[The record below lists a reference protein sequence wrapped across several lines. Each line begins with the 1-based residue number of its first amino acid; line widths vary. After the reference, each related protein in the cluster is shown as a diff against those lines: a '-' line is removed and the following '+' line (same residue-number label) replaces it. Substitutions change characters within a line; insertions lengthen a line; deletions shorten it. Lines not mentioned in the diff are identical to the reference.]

1 MRKSLVCLGVLLSL
15 MHPLVGFEGF
25 YVGGSAGTNAT
36 IGRQTGDVVAQFSTT
51 DPIFFPMDLSADLF
65 NGNAEGS
72 LYAGYGRQWQCL
84 YGGLEGFVR
93 YSHPHLTFHR
103 QHLHDER
110 PSLIFNRESS
120 TELSVGPWHY
130 GLDGRAG
137 FLVNPCTLLYGR
149 IGVEWALIK
158 LDSDARFNGF
168 VGSQIIDISL
178 STAQQK
184 RSAYLRLGAGIE
196 KQLNSCFS
204 LKVDYLY
211 TDYGSISVKDQTTG
225 ISSAGNFLALA
236 DSTQVHLKNHA
247 VSLGLSYYFS
257 QFQSCCFN
265 GICKDPHFCGF
276 YLAGALGGSIFD
288 GKVHGD
294 PRGEILGAFL
304 NPIFLHASP
313 SPHLVDTHFLSS
325 LSFGYSY
332 QWHRCYLGLEA
343 FGLYSPHCRSLQDS
357 HIFDLPAFLPRR
369 FDVSF
374 ETQAEIDPW
383 QFGINFRPGFMITPS
398 TLLFGSI
405 GTSSASIEAHS
416 KGTGT
421 FLNPDGSVTL
431 LSSAKARRAT
441 LRVGGGIE
449 YALSS
454 CWHLRADYIYTDYGS
469 LRLQG
474 TAQSAGT
481 PPDIFRLVEDTRV
494 HLRTHDVTIG
504 LARYF

>member
-1 MRKSLVCLGVLLSL
+1 MRKFSICLGALLSL
-15 MHPLVGFEGF
+15 MHPLVSFEGF
-25 YVGGSAGTNAT
+25 YVGGSAGANAT
-36 IGRQTGDVVAQFSTT
+36 IGRQTGDVFVQFGEAS
-51 DPIFFPMDLSADLF
+51 PIFFPMDLSADLF

-84 YGGLEGFVR
+84 YAGLEGFVR
-93 YSHPHLTFHR
+93 YSHPQLTFHR
-103 QHLHDER
+103 QHLFDNA
-110 PSLIFNRESS
+110 PSEIFNRENS
-120 TELSVGPWHY
+120 TEFSVGPWHY

-149 IGVEWALIK
+149 IGVEWARIK
-158 LDSDARFNGF
+158 LNSDARFNGF
-168 VGSQIIDISL
+168 AGSEILDISL
-178 STAQQK
+178 STDEQK
-184 RSAYLRLGAGIE
+184 RSAYLRLGVGIE
-196 KQLNSCFS
+196 KQLNSSFS

-211 TDYGSISVKDQTTG
+211 TDYGSISVKDQITG
-225 ISSAGNFLALA
+225 SSSTGTFLALA
-236 DSTQVHLKNHA
+236 DTTQLHLKNHA
-247 VSLGLSYYFS
+247 VTLGLSYYFS
-257 QFQSCCFN
+257 QFQNCCFN
-265 GICKDPHFCGF
+265 RFCKDPHFCGF

-294 PRGEILGAFL
+294 PRGEILGAFAD
-304 NPIFLHASP
+304 PVLHASP
-313 SPHLVDTHFLSS
+313 SPHLVDTHFLGS

-332 QWHRCYLGLEA
+332 QWQRYYLGLEA
-343 FGLYSPHCRSLQDS
+343 FGLYSPHSRSLQDS
-357 HIFDLPAFLPRR
+357 HIFDLPAISSL

-374 ETQAEIDPW
+374 ETHAEIDPW
-383 QFGINFRPGFMITPS
+383 QFGINFRPGFMVTPS

-416 KGTGT
+416 RGTGT

-441 LRVGGGIE
+441 LRIGGGIE

-469 LRLQG
+469 LRLQE
-474 TAQSAGT
+474 TAQSGT
-481 PPDIFRLVEDTRV
+481 APIFRLIEDTCI